1 MRTAPG
7 GKTGRRGYMVMEA
20 KTLAKKEL
28 SGFLEGLRGKGFEI
42 WGPASGPGDVEFG
55 FLGPGTQPELDY
67 SNVRLSPKTLAFPQS
82 EQMFV
87 FSTDRHREDAFILK
101 EVPEGGKT
109 RLAFGIRPCDA
120 RAFLIL
126 DKVFLVQGAMEDPY
140 YKNKRQRTLLV
151 GLGCNKPCSTCFC
164 HWTGGGPFSKEG
176 LDVLMT
182 DLGESLL
189 LEGVSEQGKSLIS
202 GWNLATADPKQL
214 EQAAQLAQEVRNVMG
229 PGVDPTSIRK
239 KPLLEA
245 FGDAYWEKVHEP
257 CIKCGTCTYLCPTCS
272 CFDIQD
278 EVRGRCGLRGRNW
291 DSCMFPLT
299 TLHASGHNPRPTG
312 KERFRQRFMHK
323 LRYFLDDF
331 DTIMCVGCGRC
342 VQYCP
347 VNIDIREIIKELG
360 A

>member
-1 MRTAPG
+1 
-7 GKTGRRGYMVMEA
+7 MEA
-20 KTLAKKEL
+20 KTLAKKDL
-28 SGFLEGLRGKGFEI
+28 SGFLEHLRGKGFEI
-42 WGPASGPGDVEFG
+42 WGPSRIQGDVELRP
-55 FLGPGTQPELDY
+55 LGSGVEPELEF

-82 EQMFV
+82 ERMFL
-87 FSTDRHREDAFILK
+87 FSTDRGREDGFILK
-101 EVPEGGKT
+101 EVQEGDEA

-140 YKNKRQRTLLV
+140 YKRKRERMMLI
-151 GLGCNKPCSTCFC
+151 GLGCNMPCSTCFC

-182 DLGESLL
+182 DLGDRLL
-189 LEGVSEQGKSLIS
+189 LEGVTERGKSLLA
-202 GWNLATADPKQL
+202 GWDLEAAQPKYL
-214 EQAAQLAQEVRNVMG
+214 EQASDLAQKAQSIMG
-229 PGVDPTSIRK
+229 QAVDPTLIRK
-239 KPLLEA
+239 KPLLDV
-245 FGDAYWEKVHEP
+245 FGDAYWERVHEP

-331 DTIMCVGCGRC
+331 GTIMCVGCGRC

-347 VNIDIREIIKELG
+347 VNIDIREIIRELSV
-360 A
+360 